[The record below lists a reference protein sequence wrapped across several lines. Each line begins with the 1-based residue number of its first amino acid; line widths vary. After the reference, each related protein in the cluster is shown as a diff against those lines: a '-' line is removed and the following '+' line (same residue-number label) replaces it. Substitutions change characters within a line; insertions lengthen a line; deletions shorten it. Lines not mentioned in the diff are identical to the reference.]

1 MRKREPGMS
10 AVGGTEAG
18 TGGSGVEAAVRIGWA
33 SVEGSEEREERKT
46 ADVLMESDLEA
57 LEEDMRAA
65 IGCGGGFRAWRRR
78 QRRAWCGGLAVASGE
93 R

>member
-1 MRKREPGMS
+1 MS

-33 SVEGSEEREERKT
+33 SVEGSEERKT
-46 ADVLMESDLEA
+46 VDVLMESDLEA